1 MEDADLKRKEEFKE
15 YEMQKELQYQEQLKQ
30 MDEQNRLAAQKQH
43 EEQMKKHKQHP
54 QLHHPGSKQQYE
66 QVWEDQDH
74 LSPEDF
80 NPKTFFHLHDL
91 DGNGV
96 WDANEVKT
104 LFKKE
109 LDKMYDPN
117 APEDDI
123 RERYEIGRASCR
135 ERV

>member
-1 MEDADLKRKEEFKE
+1 MR
-15 YEMQKELQYQEQLKQ
+15 KELQFQEQLKHVEESKR
-30 MDEQNRLAAQKQH
+30 DEAA
-43 EEQMKKHKQHP
+43 KKHQEMIEKHKKHEP
-54 QLHHPGSKQQYE
+54 LHHPGSKQQFE
-66 QVWEDQDH
+66 QVWEEQDH

-96 WDANEVKT
+96 WDANEVKA

-117 APEDDI
+117 APEDDMKERAEEMERMREHVFNETDTDKNQLI
-123 RERYEIGRASCR
+123 R
-135 ERV
+135 

>member
-1 MEDADLKRKEEFKE
+1 
-15 YEMQKELQYQEQLKQ
+15 MQKELQYQEQLKHL
-30 MDEQNRLAAQKQH
+30 DEQNRKAAEKQH
-43 EEQMKKHKQHP
+43 ETLEEKHKKHP
-54 QLHHPGSKQQYE
+54 SLHHPGSKPQLE
-66 QVWEDQDH
+66 QVWEEQDH
-74 LSPEDF
+74 MSPEDF

-96 WDANEVKT
+96 WDAVEVKA

-123 RERYEIGRASCR
+123 RERYEEMERMR
-135 ERV
+135 EHVFNETDTNKDQLIT